1 LPPPIATRSL
11 LSECLS
17 TRRHEARIMKHAP
30 RPLSL
35 YLVAGEESGDALGG
49 ALARALLAQEQGGVR
64 LAGVG
69 GQAMAAAGIVSPFP
83 TNDLSIIG
91 FTAIPRRL
99 PTILRRIRETA
110 DAVVAARPDALII
123 IDSPDFTHRVARQVR
138 QREPSIPILDYVSPT
153 VWAWRPWRARAM
165 RRYVD
170 CVLAI
175 LPFEP
180 ATHVRLG
187 GPPCFYVG
195 HPLIERLGD
204 LRPNAEEAQRR
215 QANPPLILVLPGS
228 RSSELHRLLAIFGAA
243 TARVG
248 ERIGAME
255 LVLPTMPHLLARV
268 REETAHWPVQPQ
280 IAVDPKEKWAAFRK
294 ARAALAASGTV
305 TLELALAAVPTVAA
319 YRVPLIEEIV
329 ARVMRMPEISTI
341 VLTNLVLG
349 EKIVPE
355 FLQRECTPEKLAD
368 ALIPLISDTVERR
381 RQIEAFHRLDTIMGI
396 GTLAPSAQAAAIVAD
411 VARRG
416 RRDLAAVKAVSSPR

>member
-1 LPPPIATRSL
+1 
-11 LSECLS
+11 
-17 TRRHEARIMKHAP
+17 MKHAP

-165 RRYVD
+165 RRDVD

-280 IAVDPKEKWAAFRK
+280 IVVDPKEKWAAFRK

>member
-1 LPPPIATRSL
+1 
-11 LSECLS
+11 
-17 TRRHEARIMKHAP
+17 MKHAP

-83 TNDLSIIG
+83 IDDLSIIG

-99 PTILRRIRETA
+99 PIILRRIRETA
-110 DAVVAARPDALII
+110 DAVVAARPNALII

-195 HPLIERLGD
+195 HPLIERLGE
-204 LRPNAEEAQRR
+204 LRPNAEEAPRR
-215 QANPPLILVLPGS
+215 QADPPLILVLPGS
-228 RSSELHRLLAIFGAA
+228 RSSELYRLLAIFGAA

-255 LVLPTMPHLLARV
+255 LVLPTMPHLVARV

-280 IAVDPKEKWAAFRK
+280 IVVDPKEKWAAFRK

-305 TLELALAAVPTVAA
+305 TLELALAGVPTVAA

-329 ARVMRMPEISTI
+329 ARLMRMPEISTI
-341 VLTNLVLG
+341 VLANLVLG
-349 EKIVPE
+349 ENIVPE
-355 FLQRECTPEKLAD
+355 FLQRDCTPEKLAD

-416 RRDLAAVKAVSSPR
+416 RRDLAAVKAVSPPR